1 MGFGR
6 RFKGLGK
13 LVKKGVKFAAEAGL
27 ISATG
32 GTGIGAIAASKLKS
46 RGEKKRALGD
56 AQKLKRDG
64 LRLQIT
70 KGQPTRPPSWAGNTK
85 VIPKGAQKTIVVR
98 GEGAALL
105 ASSAGAKREA
115 FRKKSLE
122 SLESTKALE
131 LKISKLSPGQKED
144 LADEFKRQ
152 GGGSPAAFKQ
162 FLKARL

>member
-13 LVKKGVKFAAEAGL
+13 FIKKGVKFAAQAGL

-32 GTGIGAIAASKLKS
+32 GGGIGAIAASKLKS

-56 AQKLKRDG
+56 AMKLKRDG
-64 LRLQIT
+64 LRMQIT
-70 KGQPTRPPSWAGNTK
+70 KGQPARPPVWAGNTK
-85 VIPKGAQKTIVVR
+85 VIPTGAQKTIVVR
-98 GEGAALL
+98 GAGADLL
-105 ASSAGAKREA
+105 ASSEGARRAA

-122 SLESTKALE
+122 GLEATKALE
-131 LKISKLSPGQKED
+131 LKIGKLSPGQKED

-152 GGGSPAAFKQ
+152 GGGSAAEFKR
-162 FLKARL
+162 FLAARL